1 MSDNPCTLDL
11 IFHFSHTPSAVVTHV
26 CTWGPPFHLNSP
38 PYFIWLLTYHIHPCL
53 SVYIYVC
60 TWGPIFQREHPEHR
74 LVTYEYLWHPLPIS
88 NPNIQSQS
96 PIPISCV
103 SFHWNVSKET
113 SKNEWDQRMRFQT
126 EETPF
131 FMNRCL
137 FSYVDIAL
145 HIDRCLFSYGDVSFH
160 TSIFM

>member
-1 MSDNPCTLDL
+1 MHFGPDFSLLTYTLGCSHTCMYLRSHIPSEFPPIFYLTFDL
-11 IFHFSHTPSAVVTHV
+11 SHTP
-26 CTWGPPFHLNSP
+26 
-38 PYFIWLLTYHIHPCL
+38 L
-53 SVYIYVC
+53 SVSIHIRMHLRSHISAR
-60 TWGPIFQREHPEHR
+60 TPWKLSG
-74 LVTYEYLWHPLPIS
+74 YLWISMASTPNIQSQYPIPIS
-88 NPNIQSQS
+88 NPNLMRLFSLKRVKRDFQ
-96 PIPISCV
+96 
-103 SFHWNVSKET
+103 
-113 SKNEWDQRMRFQT
+113 EWDQRMRFQT